1 MLAEHGDHAHLIE
14 LVGDLQFS
22 GFEAVARLIGDLEDP
37 LCVVL
42 DFTKVDDLSRVTIAS
57 LHRLARAMSE
67 AGIALA
73 VVDADG
79 LLAEHVEAMG
89 IRSFAYRYAALS
101 WAEDIV
107 LRRYGDESCF
117 YDPEYTHAP
126 MLGLPRGAASGG
138 HPRPPGEAEVSQ
150 GRSDQG
156 HRRRL
161 RRDPLH
167 AGRRGLHVQRRW

>member
-1 MLAEHGDHAHLIE
+1 MLAEHRDHAHLIE

-42 DFTKVDDLSRVTIAS
+42 DFTKVDNLSRVTIAS

-101 WAEDIV
+101 WAGGHHPAPVRRRILL
-107 LRRYGDESCF
+107 LR
-117 YDPEYTHAP
+117 PEYTHARHA
-126 MLGLPRGAASGG
+126 GLPRSSSA
-138 HPRPPGEAEVSQ
+138 
-150 GRSDQG
+150 GRSSSTT
-156 HRRRL
+156 
-161 RRDPLH
+161 
-167 AGRRGLHVQRRW
+167 W